1 MKATPGRGRSGMSL
15 LEVMISLL
23 IITAVALANGS
34 VIRAM
39 GVMGVVQ
46 WSGARHERPARLR
59 TVAMEYVQAEL
70 EYLNNWPYDYFRD
83 PTACSPSNG
92 LPTPFVTARRVPS
105 NYLNAEEPRLPLLIA
120 AADILISTE
129 SVINPGMAPVD
140 CRPRRITVNVYM
152 AAGDAPAVP
161 GGSGGIIFVRGETA
175 IAPR

>member
-1 MKATPGRGRSGMSL
+1 MRTVLPRSQTGMSL
-15 LEVMISLL
+15 LEVMIALL
-23 IITAVALANGS
+23 IITMVALANGA

-39 GVMGVVQ
+39 GAMGVVQ

-70 EYLNNWPYDYFRD
+70 EYLNNWPYEYFRD
-83 PTACSPSNG
+83 PAACSPTNG

-105 NYLNAEEPRLPLLIA
+105 SYLNAQEPRLPLLIA

-129 SVINPGMAPVD
+129 SVTNPGMAPLD
-140 CRPRRITVNVYM
+140 CRPRRVTVNVYL
-152 AAGDAPAVP
+152 AAADAPAVP

-175 IAPR
+175 IAQR